1 MAIHI
6 RYKGYE
12 LEFERYPTA
21 AEMHAA
27 WEGLQDRE
35 RKRLDHSDVIPA
47 RLNEND
53 RQRPLS
59 FAQEWFW
66 SLEQLAGG
74 NPAYHL
80 PLGVVLDGV
89 LNVPAVGASLTEVVR
104 RHEVLR
110 CAFVDIEGRPAQMLA
125 PARPVPLPIVDLG
138 LIPRVAGQ
146 AIANQVMLR
155 LTRLRFDLSR
165 GAMLRATLL
174 RLAAQRHILFM
185 VLHHIAS
192 DAWSSSVL
200 LRELTILYNAFSQN
214 RPSPLADL
222 PLQYADV
229 ARWQRRRVS
238 GIRLDQMCQYWKKQL
253 AGIPSSP
260 LRIGR
265 HRRPEVQSF
274 RGGRQ
279 GFSVPAGPSE
289 SLRDFSRTQGATLYM
304 TLLSAFAVLLC
315 RYTGQDD
322 IVIGSPL
329 SGRGCPETEGLIGSF
344 VNTLPMRCDLSGNPR
359 FNEAV
364 RRVRQA
370 VLAAF
375 AHQELP
381 FERIVAVVSPER
393 KASHTPIYQA
403 VFDFNN
409 TPRATDAASPGL
421 EFHTLGLD
429 TGAAKLDLVV
439 DMWWRGAEL
448 AGSVEY
454 NSALLD
460 GDEAVELCQRF
471 EILLSNLAA
480 RPGVRLNSISW
491 SDRLDARP
499 ATLDPR
505 RVEIETWRRFVAATA
520 KTTPIRMQ

>member
-6 RYKGYE
+6 RYRGYE
-12 LEFERYPTA
+12 LEFDRYPTA
-21 AEMHAA
+21 AEIHAA
-27 WEGLQDRE
+27 WEARQDRE
-35 RKRLDHSDVIPA
+35 RRMMDHSGVIPA
-47 RLNEND
+47 RLNENG

-66 SLEQLAGG
+66 SLEQLSAGD
-74 NPAYHL
+74 PAYHL
-80 PLGVVLDGV
+80 PLGVVLDGE

-104 RHEVLR
+104 RHEILR
-110 CAFVDIEGRPAQMLA
+110 CAFIEIEGRPAQLLI
-125 PARPVPLPIVDLG
+125 PARPVMLPVVDLG
-138 LIPRVAGQ
+138 LMPRVLAH
-146 AIANQVMLR
+146 AIARQVMLR

-165 GAMLRATLL
+165 GAMLRASLL
-174 RLAAQRHILFM
+174 RLTAQQHMLFM

-192 DAWSSSVL
+192 DAWSSSIL
-200 LRELTILYNAFSQN
+200 LRELSVLYNAFSQN

-229 ARWQRRRVS
+229 ARWQRRRVN
-238 GIRLDQMCQYWKKQL
+238 GVRLEQMSQYWKKRL
-253 AGIPSSP
+253 AGIPLLP

-265 HRRPEVQSF
+265 QGRPEVQSF

-279 GFSVPAGPSE
+279 GFSIPAGPSE
-289 SLRDFSRTQGATLYM
+289 SLRTFSRNQGATLYM
-304 TLLSAFAVLLC
+304 TLLTAFAVLLY
-315 RYTGQDD
+315 RYNGQDD

-329 SGRGCPETEGLIGSF
+329 SGRACPETEGLIGSF

-359 FNEAV
+359 FDETV
-364 RRVRQA
+364 RRVRET

-393 KASHTPIYQA
+393 TASHTPIYQT

-409 TPRATDAASPGL
+409 TPRLPEAASPGL
-421 EFHTLGLD
+421 DFYTMGLD

-454 NSALLD
+454 GSAVLD
-460 GDEAVELCQRF
+460 GDEAVELCRRF
-471 EILLSNLAA
+471 EILLNNVAA
-480 RPGVRLNSISW
+480 HPGVRLNSVDW
-491 SDRLDARP
+491 RDRLDARP
-499 ATLDPR
+499 ATVDPR
-505 RVEIETWRRFVAATA
+505 RVEVETWRRFVAATA
-520 KTTPIRMQ
+520 RPTPIRMR